1 MAEGRVQRRLAA
13 ILAADVVGYSRL
25 MGEDEEGTLAA
36 VKSHIDEVLD
46 PEIAAHHGR
55 IFKTMGDAVFA
66 EFASVVDAVRCSAEL
81 QEAMGQRNISVPED
95 RRIVF
100 RIGINMGDIIVEG
113 GDIFGNGVNVAARL
127 EGLAEPG
134 GICISGNVCEQV
146 QGKLNLTFEDMG
158 EQRVKNIAQPV
169 RVYRLILGGMGA
181 AGKTVP
187 GPPPALELPHKRSIA
202 VLPFVNMSG
211 DPQQEYFSDGIADDI
226 ITALSRFRWFF
237 VISRNSSFTYKGTA
251 VHVKKVARELGVHYV
266 LEGSVRRTADRVR
279 ITGQLIDAIGDR
291 HVWAERYDRELDD
304 IFAVQDEITDNIVAS
319 VAPEF
324 LSAEMERAVG
334 KRGSNLDAWER
345 VMQARWHIGMYTKE
359 ANETGR
365 QLLLEAIA
373 LDPKFAQAYS
383 ELSVTHGFD
392 VLYGWSETASQSS
405 AAAASAAQQAVSL
418 DGSDAL
424 AHAVLGLVLT
434 LDRKHDDAIDILKG
448 SIRLNPNL
456 AAAHGYLGVV
466 YGLVG
471 DYKAAVEAVDRAM
484 RLSPRDYSRA
494 IWLAGKAMAAF
505 GACHYEEVAELT
517 GRILREYPRF
527 PSAYRL
533 RAAGLAL
540 QGHENE
546 ARGDIDELL
555 RLLPGLTV
563 SQVRTQVPIKDPGTM
578 ERWLDGLRRA
588 GLSE

>member
-1 MAEGRVQRRLAA
+1 MAKGRVQRRLAA
-13 ILAADVVGYSRL
+13 ILAADVAGYSRL

-36 VKSHIDEVLD
+36 VKSHIDEVFD

-95 RRIVF
+95 RRMVF
-100 RIGINMGDIIVEG
+100 RIGINIGDIIVEG

-134 GICISGNVCEQV
+134 GICISGNVCDQV
-146 QGKLNLTFEDMG
+146 QGKLDLTFEDMG

-181 AGKTVP
+181 AGKTAP

-211 DPQQEYFSDGIADDI
+211 DPQQEYFSDGISEDI

-251 VHVKKVARELGVHYV
+251 VHVKKVAAELGVHYV

-279 ITGQLIDAIGDR
+279 ITGQLIDAIRDR

-304 IFAVQDEITDNIVAS
+304 IFAVQDEITENIVAS

-324 LSAEMERAVG
+324 LSAEMERTVG

-392 VLYGWSETASQSS
+392 VLYGWSENASQSS

-448 SIRLNPNL
+448 SIRLNPNM

-484 RLSPRDYSRA
+484 RLSPRDYNRA

-505 GACHYEEVAELT
+505 GACHYEEVAELA

-533 RAAGLAL
+533 RAASLAL

-563 SQVRTQVPIKDPGTM
+563 SQVRAQVPIKDPGTM
-578 ERWLDGLRRA
+578 ERWLDGLQKA
-588 GLSE
+588 GLPE